1 MKNIVYLSIIF
12 LTIMFISC
20 DKVNK
25 NDVIKSRQDIVDPGP
40 VDDTISFPDSVNRVA
55 FLEDY
60 TGHTCGNCPKAHD
73 KAQELYVKYPG
84 KIIIGSIHCSS
95 FSNTFP
101 VGAPKYTYKFWTL
114 EGKALDN
121 LFKCSLGTGLP
132 KGMINRRQDNSG
144 AFPLDYGQWEAAIV
158 NEFSKKSV
166 IKIESKATLD
176 TVNNKID
183 LSAKIKYLQTVTDTL
198 NFSVYVVEDSIVAW
212 QTDYSK
218 PLGSQDVQFYTH
230 RHVFRKAIG
239 GEIGE
244 TISSATKLRKDSLVK
259 TYAIPL
265 DPIWNKKKLSIVT
278 FVSRKSTNVFLNHKV
293 LQSNEL
299 KVK

>member
-1 MKNIVYLSIIF
+1 MKKLIYLVCIIS
-12 LTIMFISC
+12 LALVSC
-20 DKVNK
+20 DKVDK
-25 NDVIKSRQDIVDPGP
+25 QKIIDARNDGNGGPVIVDT
-40 VDDTISFPDSVNRVA
+40 VNFPDSTA
-55 FLEDY
+55 KIILLEDY

-73 KAQELYVKYPG
+73 KAQELYLKYPSR
-84 KIIIGSIHCSS
+84 IVITSVHCSS

-101 VGAPKYTYKFWTL
+101 VGAPKYTYKFWNI
-114 EGKALDN
+114 ESKALDN

-132 KGMINRRQDNSG
+132 KGMINRRQDNTG

-198 NFSVYVVEDSIVAW
+198 NFSVYILEDSIVAW

-218 PLGSQDVQFYTH
+218 PIGSQDVQFYTH

-239 GEIGE
+239 GENGE
-244 TISSATKLRKDSLVK
+244 TISNATKARKDSLVK

-265 DPIWNKKKLSIVT
+265 DPIWNRKKLSIVT
-278 FVSRKSTNVFLNHKV
+278 FVSRKSTNVFLDHKV
-293 LQSNEL
+293 LQANEI
-299 KVK
+299 KIK